1 MFLPDHAL
9 EVMGAPL
16 SGENLIAHEGKSNR
30 TKYWRV
36 AAGPGT
42 LFAANRS
49 VNYKEEA
56 QKRIRRALS
65 SALRVFRRGCFV
77 PDLTRLAELL
87 CEGTRRTAHCSEKA
101 ARRKERDAAF
111 VENS

>member
-1 MFLPDHAL
+1 MFLPDHAF

-30 TKYWRV
+30 TKYWKV

-101 ARRKERDAAF
+101 ARAKERRAAF
-111 VENS
+111 C